1 MQVAEVVSSS
11 RLTPR
16 RLTLRHSRRAFSF
29 LLAGILSATPALALS
44 SADFFLHGAGATAN
58 PPTLFL
64 DRTAPTDTTAK
75 FKDSTSINFSGGNP
89 WKEIGTWSA
98 PPAFTTGT
106 LDSLSPLHGWVGLKT
121 SDDIGTRFDLRA
133 EILKNGVLVGS
144 GEVACITG
152 VTRNPAQAM
161 EVSVPFGPF
170 SPTSFN
176 GTADVLSAR
185 LLARIGT
192 TDSGGF
198 CGGHSNATGLRLY
211 FDAISRPSRFDVR
224 FVD

>member
-29 LLAGILSATPALALS
+29 LLAGILSATPALAQS

-89 WKEIGTWSA
+89 WKEVGTW
-98 PPAFTTGT
+98 PADPALTAGT
-106 LDSLSPLHGWVGLKT
+106 LSALSDLQSGSASRTAMTRGPTMTSRPRSTKTAPLSP
-121 SDDIGTRFDLRA
+121 
-133 EILKNGVLVGS
+133 
-144 GEVACITG
+144 
-152 VTRNPAQAM
+152 QA
-161 EVSVPFGPF
+161 
-170 SPTSFN
+170 
-176 GTADVLSAR
+176 
-185 LLARIGT
+185 
-192 TDSGGF
+192 
-198 CGGHSNATGLRLY
+198 
-211 FDAISRPSRFDVR
+211 
-224 FVD
+224 